1 MSRPRFLADHDFN
14 EHIVSGVL
22 RLEPLVDFLRVRDI
36 GMSTL
41 PDTEIAFT
49 AASDAALALGA
60 PYDGD
65 RLKGHGQ

>member
-41 PDTEIAFT
+41 PDTEMDEIGRFHRRARRGVSVSGT
-49 AASDAALALGA
+49 I
-60 PYDGD
+60 
-65 RLKGHGQ
+65 